1 MKQKHFSIN
10 LRKKLKTAYMAYELE
25 DYSSALSLAYY
36 AMFLVAKV
44 LVLKKGIKTPKTH
57 AGLIHLFNLYYVH
70 ESDFSYE
77 KYRYLAGTQAQR
89 EDAGYDAFDESMK
102 GLQEKELNKQKNSL
116 KTGKDF
122 YNLIFAIFLN

>member
-1 MKQKHFSIN
+1 MDETEAFFIKSE
-10 LRKKLKTAYMAYELE
+10 KKLKTAYMAYDLE

-36 AMFLVAKV
+36 AMFLVAKA

-57 AGLIHLFNLYYVH
+57 AGLIHLFNLHYVH

-89 EDAGYDAFDESMK
+89 EDADYDAFDEIDERTARK
-102 GLQEKELNKQKNSL
+102 RIKQAEEFIEE
-116 KTGKDF
+116 GKR
-122 YNLIFAIFLN
+122 FL